1 VKEWRVPEGNL
12 TEMAEN
18 DEPHMAIGIVSIFWT
33 LWTFASMFIPWQ
45 ESAHNNT
52 YDAPLWYLFSLTD
65 RKAIFGSWL
74 PTGYLLAWIINIVIF
89 FIEMIAWWIGGMFF
103 YEWAVAGLWGGIFAG
118 AVPWVCEIL
127 YIFYEWPLRESGSN
141 WPFIFWSAEFF
152 MIFMQGG
159 LWLISM
165 IVHIVFI

>member
-1 VKEWRVPEGNL
+1 
-12 TEMAEN
+12 MAEN
-18 DEPHMAIGIVSIFWT
+18 VEPHMAIGIVSIFWT

-89 FIEMIAWWIGGMFF
+89 FIEMIAWWIGGYFF